1 MKIENNLDT
10 DDMKGLV
17 WRLAFPS
24 MLAQFV
30 SVFYSIVDRMY
41 IGNIHEVGEIAL
53 AGVGICGP
61 IVTLISSVAF
71 LVGVGGSPLMSIRLG
86 EKNER
91 AASQILANC
100 FLLLSVLSVVIT
112 VIALCLKGKL
122 LMWFGASGS
131 TFPYANAYITIY
143 LAGTVFALLA
153 TGMNQFIICQGFAK
167 AGMKSVLLGAVCNII
182 LDPVFIFVLGMGV
195 RGAAVATVLSQMASC
210 AYVLRFLFSDRPPV
224 KITFTGY
231 DLRIM
236 KHVVTIGF
244 SPFLIIAFDN
254 VLIIALNTVI
264 QRYGGAGQGDMLLT
278 CMTIVQS
285 FMLMVTMPLGG
296 ITGGTQT
303 ILGYNYGARRP
314 DRIKKAERHIVTL
327 ALVFCTI
334 MFLIAQTIPAY
345 FVRIFTQNESYVEL
359 TVWAIRV
366 YTLGIIPLAAQYTVV
381 DGFTGMSIAQVAIS
395 LSMFRKVIFL
405 AGAFLIPAYWGIT
418 NIFYTEPISDIVAAA
433 VSCTVYLLF
442 ADRIINREPLFGK
455 RRAGVGRE

>member
-1 MKIENNLDT
+1 MKAENNLDS
-10 DDMKGLV
+10 DDMRGLV

-41 IGNIHEVGEIAL
+41 IGNIAGTGEIAL

-91 AASQILANC
+91 AARQILANC
-100 FLLLSVLSVVIT
+100 FLLLTVLSAAIT
-112 VIALCLKGKL
+112 VIALLMKNHL
-122 LMWFGASGS
+122 LMWFGASEA

-143 LAGTVFALLA
+143 LLGTVFALLA
-153 TGMNQFIICQGFAK
+153 TGMNQFIICQGYAK
-167 AGMKSVLLGAVCNII
+167 VGMKSVLIGAVCNII
-182 LDPVFIFVLGMGV
+182 LDPVFIFVFHLGV

-210 AYVLRFLFSDRPPV
+210 AYVLKFLFSERAPV
-224 KITFTGY
+224 RITFGEY
-231 DLRIM
+231 DWQIM
-236 KHVVTIGF
+236 KRVLLIGL

-254 VLIIALNTVI
+254 ILIIALNTVI
-264 QRYGGAGQGDMLLT
+264 QKYGGAEQGDMLLT

-296 ITGGTQT
+296 ITSGTQT

-314 DRIKKAERHIVTL
+314 ERIKKAEVHIAVL
-327 ALVFCTI
+327 GLVFTTV
-334 MFLIAQTIPAY
+334 MFLIAHTIPQF
-345 FVRIFTQNESYVEL
+345 FVRIFTQNETYVEL
-359 TVWAIRV
+359 TVWAIKI

-381 DGFTGMSIAQVAIS
+381 DGFTGMGIARVAIT
-395 LSMFRKVIFL
+395 LSMFRKIIFL
-405 AGAFLIPAYWGIT
+405 GGAFLIPATMGIKY
-418 NIFYTEPISDIVAAA
+418 IFYTEPISDFVSAA
-433 VSCTVYLLF
+433 VSVAIYFLVI
-442 ADRIINREPLFGK
+442 DKIINRRPVFRK
-455 RRAGVGRE
+455 QKA